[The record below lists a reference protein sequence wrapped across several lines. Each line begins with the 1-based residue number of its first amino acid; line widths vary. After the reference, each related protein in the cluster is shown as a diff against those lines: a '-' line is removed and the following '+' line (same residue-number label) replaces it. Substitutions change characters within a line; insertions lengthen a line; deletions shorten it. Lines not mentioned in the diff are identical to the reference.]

1 MGIKSLHKFLQKR
14 VPDIYKPDTIS
25 AYKGKKIAVDTIAY
39 LYQFKT
45 SKRKRWITSFIA
57 MLQMFNKYNIEG
69 IFIYDTRAPAMKKD
83 TIRERRAKR
92 TKAGQRIQDIISDRD
107 EYKNNGENP
116 SQLLID
122 IMNKRSQYVSKLLQP
137 DNPQKFVV
145 DLDVVDDE
153 ISRLDKQSVYVT
165 REDMTQTKELLDML
179 GIAYF
184 DAESEAETLCCYM
197 CNYGEVDAV
206 LSNDTD
212 VLVYGTPVFI
222 TNLNMYTE
230 GCTRIC
236 VQDILDGLEITHE
249 EFKDFCIMCGTD
261 YNKNIYQIGAVKAF
275 KLIKKYR
282 RLEHIRDE
290 TNYDTSVL
298 KFEAVREIFEKP
310 DVPPCLCL
318 DTRPVDR
325 ERLVDF
331 LMRHNCAVD
340 LMDKYHQIIN

>member
-25 AYKGKKIAVDTIAY
+25 AYKGQRIAVDTLAY
-39 LYQFKT
+39 LYKFKT

-69 IFIYDTRAPAMKKD
+69 IFIYDTRAPEMKKD

-92 TKAGQRIQDIISDRD
+92 SVADKRIQDIREALE
-107 EYKNNGENP
+107 EYNESGNNP
-116 SQLLID
+116 SPILID
-122 IMNKRSQYVSKLLQP
+122 IMNKKSNYVSKLLQP
-137 DNPQKFVV
+137 TNPQNFVI
-145 DLDVVDDE
+145 DSVVIQDE
-153 ISRLDKQSVYVT
+153 ISRLEKQTIFVT
-165 REDMTQTKELLDML
+165 REDITKTKELLDIL

-184 DAESEAETLCCYM
+184 DADSEAETLCCYL
-197 CNYGEVDAV
+197 CNYEDVVAV

-230 GCTRIC
+230 ACTQIRI
-236 VQDILDGLEITHE
+236 QDILDGLELTQE

-282 RLEHIRDE
+282 RLENIRDE

-310 DVPPCLCL
+310 SIAPGLSL
-318 DTRPVDR
+318 NTRAVDR
-325 ERLVDF
+325 ERLDDF
-331 LMRHNCAVD
+331 LMRHNCALD
-340 LMDKYHQIIN
+340 LLENYHQIIN